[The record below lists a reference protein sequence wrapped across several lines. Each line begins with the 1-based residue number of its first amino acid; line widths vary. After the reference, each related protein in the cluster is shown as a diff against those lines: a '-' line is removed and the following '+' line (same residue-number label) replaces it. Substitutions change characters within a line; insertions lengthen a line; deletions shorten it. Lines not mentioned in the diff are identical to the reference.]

1 MLPHVSVAA
10 DDARDDRLVDIDLC
24 DSDPLPIRLSAA
36 APAAD
41 VSNISSNS
49 ISSTRN
55 CLSAPATSPVNNNYS
70 LYIIITLLPRP
81 NLILQTDWLNWR
93 AK

>member
-41 VSNISSNS
+41 LSNISSNS
-49 ISSTRN
+49 ISSTRS

>member
-1 MLPHVSVAA
+1 MLPHASVAA

-24 DSDPLPIRLSAA
+24 DRDPLPIRLSA

-49 ISSTRN
+49 ISSTRS
-55 CLSAPATSPVNNNYS
+55 CLSTPATSPVNNNKEVYM
-70 LYIIITLLPRP
+70 YVY
-81 NLILQTDWLNWR
+81 LNVNI
-93 AK
+93 

>member
-36 APAAD
+36 APVAD

-55 CLSAPATSPVNNNYS
+55 CLSAPATSPVNDNYGF
-70 LYIIITLLPRP
+70 ITLLPRP
-81 NLILQTDWLNWR
+81 NLKPIIL
-93 AK
+93 